1 MSKNA
6 QKAKANFEAGFWK
19 ENDLKRLVEK
29 GWLTE
34 AEYKE
39 IVGEAE

>member
-6 QKAKANFEAGFWK
+6 QKAKAFYEAGFWK
-19 ENDLKRLVEK
+19 KNDLKRLVEK

-34 AEYKE
+34 SEYKE
-39 IVGEAE
+39 IVGEE